1 MKSTAKSDA
10 SLRDLADKLQLRFP
24 TKTVRQARDANAWP
38 MLIVSATGSE
48 AAGQSVIAIRMSS
61 VNAVSK
67 DVFGNDLI
75 AFAPHIVE
83 VAYELT
89 AADNPI
95 PSDADLFKVEYEVF
109 KIGARTQLKEIAN
122 GTAVSATSMDAAAV
136 AADVEDLNWPTKSV

>member
-10 SLRDLADKLQLRFP
+10 TLRDLADKLRLRFP
-24 TKTVRQARDANAWP
+24 TKTVREARDANAWP
-38 MLIVSATGSE
+38 MLFVSATGSE
-48 AAGQSVIAIRMSS
+48 AAGQSVIAIRMSA
-61 VNAVSK
+61 VDAVSK
-67 DVFGNDLI
+67 DVFGNTLI

-122 GTAVSATSMDAAAV
+122 ATAVTATSMDAAAV